1 MSNIKVFLGGY
12 SLLNTLQQS
21 TTLSLSKCAIGTSS
35 NNKADRDVKVKH
47 LAEESAPVTVEY
59 LKSKS
64 IKFCQSWNNF
74 NIYNC
79 PKSDDSFFVNNLGLK
94 IFFFNYYFIL

>member
-12 SLLNTLQQS
+12 SLLNTLQQT
-21 TTLSLSKCAIGTSS
+21 TTLTLSKCAISTSS
-35 NNKADRDVKVKH
+35 NKKADNNPKIKEQV
-47 LAEESAPVTVEY
+47 ESNHITVDY

-74 NIYNC
+74 NVYNC
-79 PKSDDSFFVNNLGLK
+79 PKSNDSFFVNNLG
-94 IFFFNYYFIL
+94 